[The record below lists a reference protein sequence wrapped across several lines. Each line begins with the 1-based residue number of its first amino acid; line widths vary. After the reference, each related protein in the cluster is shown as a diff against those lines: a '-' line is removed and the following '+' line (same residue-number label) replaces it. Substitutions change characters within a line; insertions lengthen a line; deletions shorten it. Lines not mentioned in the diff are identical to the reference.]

1 MMIDNIGQAIE
12 KADLAIA
19 KDYATLAKDKETA
32 NQIIKKIEK
41 EYNLTEDL
49 MLQIIESERLLADN
63 KKLALSLYRRKPYM
77 DPLNYIQVMLL
88 RKHRNSE
95 ERDDKIFNPLLR
107 TIHAIAAGLR
117 NTG

>member
-1 MMIDNIGQAIE
+1 
-12 KADLAIA
+12 
-19 KDYATLAKDKETA
+19 
-32 NQIIKKIEK
+32 
-41 EYNLTEDL
+41 
-49 MLQIIESERLLADN
+49 MLQIIDSERLLADN

-88 RKHRNSE
+88 RKHRNSNE
-95 ERDDKIFNPLLR
+95 HDDIIFNSLLR

>member
-1 MMIDNIGQAIE
+1 MIDNIGQAIA
-12 KADLAIA
+12 KAHLSIA
-19 KDYATLAKDKETA
+19 KDYATLANDQKTA
-32 NQIIKKIEK
+32 GQIVKKIEK
-41 EYNLTEDL
+41 EYNLTENL

-88 RKHRNSE
+88 RKHRNAKTHDE
-95 ERDDKIFNPLLR
+95 IIFNPLLR

>member
-1 MMIDNIGQAIE
+1 MMIDNIGQAIA
-12 KADLAIA
+12 KADLAIS
-19 KDYATLAKDKETA
+19 KDYATLANDQETA
-32 NQIIKKIEK
+32 KKIFAKIEE
-41 EYNLTEDL
+41 EYMLTENL
-49 MLQIIESERLLADN
+49 MLQIIDTHRLLADN

-88 RKHRNSE
+88 RKHRNSSSHDE
-95 ERDDKIFNPLLR
+95 AVFNPLLR

>member
-1 MMIDNIGQAIE
+1 MMVDNIGQAIA

-19 KDYATLAKDKETA
+19 KDYATLANDQKTA
-32 NQIIKKIEK
+32 TTIIKKIED
-41 EYNLTEDL
+41 EYNLTENL
-49 MLQIIESERLLADN
+49 MLQIIESDRLLEDN
-63 KKLALSLYRRKPYM
+63 KKLALSLHRRKPYM

-88 RKHRNSE
+88 RKHRNSDS
-95 ERDDKIFNPLLR
+95 RDEAVFNPLLR

>member
-1 MMIDNIGQAIE
+1 
-12 KADLAIA
+12 
-19 KDYATLAKDKETA
+19 
-32 NQIIKKIEK
+32 
-41 EYNLTEDL
+41 
-49 MLQIIESERLLADN
+49 MLQIIESERLLEDN

-88 RKHRNSE
+88 RKHRSNPSQ
-95 ERDDKIFNPLLR
+95 DDDVFNPLLR